1 MPLHQRGAEMGEPA
15 ARFGVHKHTITQCL
29 KRLGVPLQR
38 PGLRDDDVDE
48 AAQLYTDGWS
58 LVGLGEKYG
67 CTYSS
72 VKNALLRHGYRLRPR
87 PGWQYRAALRRAHPV
102 TGRDARYASGR
113 ASISRPSATRSC
125 VLPAPE

>member
-1 MPLHQRGAEMGEPA
+1 MPPYQRGAEIGELA
-15 ARFGVHKHTITQCL
+15 ARFRVHKHTITRCL
-29 KRLGVPLQR
+29 KRMGVPLQR
-38 PGLRDDDVDE
+38 QGLRDE